1 MLPVIAGSGNS
12 VSQDSPPVLISADD
26 IDARVTELAAQISED
41 YRDKGNVV
49 LIGVLKG
56 SFIFLAD
63 LSRRLTIPRTIEF
76 IAVSSYE
83 SGSVTS
89 GAVRL
94 VMDVR
99 GNIEGRHVL
108 IVEDI
113 VDTGHTL
120 SYLIGMLESHGPA
133 SIRTCTLLNKAESAE
148 VDVAVDYIGFGIGNE
163 WVVGYGLDFA
173 EQNRS
178 LPYIGTIEPG
188 DMVPASPPSDRRNRR
203 SLLQLLSDRF
213 RSRR

>member
-1 MLPVIAGSGNS
+1 M
-12 VSQDSPPVLISADD
+12 DDPPVLISEE
-26 IDARVTELAAQISED
+26 IIQKRVVELAEQVSND
-41 YRDKGNVV
+41 YADKGDLV

-76 IAVSSYE
+76 IAVSSYGSSSE
-83 SGSVTS
+83 ST

-99 GNIEGRHVL
+99 GNIENRHVL

-120 SYLIGMLESHGPA
+120 KYLIGVLESHRPA
-133 SIRTCTLLNKAESAE
+133 SIRTCTLLHKAEAAQ
-148 VDVAVDYIGFGIGNE
+148 VDVKIDYLGFNIGSE

-173 EQNRS
+173 ERDRT
-178 LPYIGTIEPG
+178 LPYIGTVTP
-188 DMVPASPPSDRRNRR
+188 DD
-203 SLLQLLSDRF
+203 
-213 RSRR
+213 

>member
-1 MLPVIAGSGNS
+1 MDAPKT
-12 VSQDSPPVLISADD
+12 LISEEE
-26 IDARVTELAAQISED
+26 ISTRVNELAAQISKD
-41 YRDKGNVV
+41 YADVDEIV

-63 LSRRLTIPRTIEF
+63 LSRRLSIPRHIEF

-83 SGSVTS
+83 HGSVRS

-99 GNIEGRHVL
+99 RPIEGKHVL

-120 SYLIGMLESHGPA
+120 HYLIDMLGSRGAA
-133 SIRTCTLLNKAESAE
+133 SIRTCTLLHKEHATE
-148 VDVAVDYIGFGIGNE
+148 VDVDIDYLGFTIGDE
-163 WVVGYGLDFA
+163 WVVGYGLDYD
-173 EQNRS
+173 EKDRT
-178 LPYIGTIEPG
+178 LPYIGIVDP
-188 DMVPASPPSDRRNRR
+188 D
-203 SLLQLLSDRF
+203 
-213 RSRR
+213 

>member
-1 MLPVIAGSGNS
+1 MSEP
-12 VSQDSPPVLISADD
+12 SPPVLISESA
-26 IDARVTELAAQISED
+26 IDARVRELAREISDD
-41 YRDKGNVV
+41 YSNGDGIV

-56 SFIFLAD
+56 AFIFLAD

-83 SGSVTS
+83 DSDVSS

-99 GNIEGRHVL
+99 GNIEGRDVL

-133 SIRTCTLLNKAESAE
+133 SIRTCALLHKAERAE
-148 VDVAVDYIGFGIGNE
+148 VEVNIDYLGFGIGDE
-163 WVVGYGLDFA
+163 WVVGYGLDYA
-173 EQNRS
+173 ERDRT
-178 LPYIGTIEPG
+178 LPYIGVINP
-188 DMVPASPPSDRRNRR
+188 DD
-203 SLLQLLSDRF
+203 
-213 RSRR
+213 

>member
-1 MLPVIAGSGNS
+1 MSLPV
-12 VSQDSPPVLISADD
+12 VLISEEE
-26 IDARVTELAAQISED
+26 IQQRVKELAAQISED
-41 YRDKGNVV
+41 YADTGDIV
-49 LIGVLKG
+49 LVGVLKG

-63 LSRRLTIPRTIEF
+63 LSRNMTIPRTIEF

-83 SGSVTS
+83 SGSKSS

-99 GNIEGRHVL
+99 GNIEGKHVL

-120 SYLIGMLESHGPA
+120 KYLIGMLRSHRPA
-133 SIRTCTLLNKAESAE
+133 SVKTCALVRKAEQAE
-148 VDVAVDYIGFGIGNE
+148 VDVDVDYLGFDIGNE

-173 EQNRS
+173 ERDRT
-178 LPYIGTIEPG
+178 LPYIGVITP
-188 DMVPASPPSDRRNRR
+188 DD
-203 SLLQLLSDRF
+203 Q
-213 RSRR
+213 